1 MRDKFNRAIK
11 PKKAPKPDAVIAA
24 SRHNV
29 AATPSSSPFIRASV
43 RKPGTAMLGLAS
55 VMIATNTFA
64 QEALPTI
71 DVQETAG
78 NGGGGYQATQSQL
91 SRIPTPLRDT
101 PQTVNVVPQQVMQEQ
116 RQTTMEDALRSVPGI
131 TFAAGEGGQQG
142 DSPIIRG
149 FAARGDLFRD
159 GMRDP
164 GWYTR
169 DLFAGNAVE
178 VYKGPSA
185 FAFGRGA
192 TGGAINVASK
202 LPTFA
207 PIPYIEGTV
216 TGTTG
221 PGVRAEVDAAGTKGE
236 VSGRIA
242 ALYQDVN
249 TPTRE
254 GVYTKRW
261 GVAPSISANVDD
273 KTKVT
278 LSYIYQGEEGT
289 PDYGFTFLPTPAY
302 DPKTG
307 AMTNPGYYGNGQ
319 ATPPIPTARS
329 TWFGVP
335 GRPFGDITQTETHI
349 ATIKIEREITDQIKL
364 ANATRY
370 IDNERFS
377 RATALRTFG
386 YGPSILGV
394 GGAPTTWGNGTF
406 PANADPNNMT
416 IGRERRERQTN
427 NTYLV
432 NQTDLTAKFETWGVR
447 HTLAAG
453 LEFTSETR
461 YQGRVDLCASADPLC
476 RENVMSPLPIGP
488 PTGNPANIKTYQPI
502 NTGANNQAVFV
513 SDQVKFNKYFE
524 LLASVRY
531 DRFSTVY
538 DDYNQAAVINQHL
551 ARVDNL
557 VSYRVGAVGHPTQ
570 NSSVY
575 IAYGNAYNPS
585 AELGTLT
592 NASVA
597 SLAPEQTNT
606 IEVGTKVDVTKELG
620 VTGAVFRIEKTNLR
634 ITNPFDST
642 VSVLD
647 GIARVDGVEIG
658 VVGKL
663 TDQWSLFAGYSY
675 LQSRI
680 LNTSDKS
687 SLGRELPNTPH
698 NNLTVWSTYAITPD
712 WSIGGGAT
720 YQSMAYATQTNVSY
734 VPDYWKFDAMVAYK
748 VTPNS
753 TLQLNVYNLTDK
765 LYYSQYSGGNVVPA
779 SGRWAS
785 LTYRYRFEPPPA
797 ATPVVK

>member
-1 MRDKFNRAIK
+1 MRRNRFNKIIK
-11 PKKAPKPDAVIAA
+11 PGKNRKQDLAAAAPLNEAA
-24 SRHNV
+24 SS
-29 AATPSSSPFIRASV
+29 SSSPFIRASV
-43 RKPGTAMLGLAS
+43 RKPGPAMFGLAS
-55 VMIATNTFA
+55 VMLATNAMA

-71 DVQETAG
+71 DVETTG

-101 PQTVNVVPQQVMQEQ
+101 PQTINVVPQQVMQEQ
-116 RQTTMEDALRSVPGI
+116 RQTTMEDALRTVPGI

-169 DLFAGNAVE
+169 DLFSGNAVE

-207 PIPYIEGTV
+207 PVPYIEGTV

-249 TPTRE
+249 TPTRDD
-254 GVYTKRW
+254 VYTRRW

-278 LSYIYQGEEGT
+278 LSYIYQGEEGR

-302 DPKTG
+302 SAATG
-307 AMTNPGYYGNGQ
+307 VLTNPGYYGNGQ
-319 ATPPIPTARS
+319 ATPPMPTPRS
-329 TWFGVP
+329 TWFGVRD
-335 GRPFGDITQTETHI
+335 GALRDITQVETHI
-349 ATIKIEREITDQIKL
+349 ATIKVDREITDQVKL
-364 ANATRY
+364 SNATRY

-377 RATALRTFG
+377 RPTALRNFG
-386 YGPSILGV
+386 FGANVVGTGVWGP
-394 GGAPTTWGNGTF
+394 PNF
-406 PANADPNNMT
+406 PFNADPNNMT

-453 LEFTSETR
+453 MEFTNETR
-461 YQGRVDLCASADPLC
+461 YQGRVDLCDPANAAC
-476 RENVMSPLPIGP
+476 RENMMSPYPIGS
-488 PTGNPANIKTYQPI
+488 PTGGAIKTYLPI
-502 NTGANNQAVFV
+502 NTSANNQAVFV

-524 LLASVRY
+524 VLGSIRY
-531 DRFSTVY
+531 DRFSTTY
-538 DDYNQAAVINQHL
+538 DDYNQALIANQHL

-597 SLAPEQTNT
+597 SLAPEQTKT
-606 IEVGTKVDVTKELG
+606 IEVGTKIDVTKELG
-620 VTGAVFRIEKTNLR
+620 VTGSIFRIEKTNLR
-634 ITNPFDST
+634 IVDPVNTT

-647 GIARVDGVEIG
+647 GIARVDGVELG

-663 TDQWSLFAGYSY
+663 SDQWSLFAGYSY
-675 LQSRI
+675 LQSKI
-680 LNTSDKS
+680 LDTRDLSI
-687 SLGRELPNTPH
+687 LGRELPNTPH
-698 NNLTVWSTYAITPD
+698 HNLTVWSTYAITPD
-712 WSIGGGAT
+712 WTVGGGTT
-720 YQSMAYATQTNVSY
+720 YQSMAYASQTNVSY

-753 TLQLNVYNLTDK
+753 TLQLNVYNITDK

-779 SGRWAS
+779 SGRSAS